1 MQGARRRYKRVGG
14 AVAALRFASAFRW
27 PSLLLA
33 SSLLAAC
40 ATHPNPPEVEQTGRS
55 GQVGVRS
62 IDKLMPASER
72 MQLADNETFQMPLAE
87 YGNPNPLYPPVLL
100 AQRLPPQ
107 TICLRVAIGEDGKV
121 MDSQPI
127 DDAASGC
134 PRPAQTDPR
143 FVEAARNAVAQWR
156 FDPAFRCVYPG
167 ARPIDEQ
174 GCVSGR
180 EEAVA
185 VSLAFSFVFEQ
196 EDGKG
201 SVRVGG

>member
-1 MQGARRRYKRVGG
+1 MQGARRRNKRVGRV
-14 AVAALRFASAFRW
+14 VAALGFASAFRW

-40 ATHPNPPEVEQTGRS
+40 ATHPNLPEAEQTGRS

>member
-1 MQGARRRYKRVGG
+1 MQGRRYERVAG
-14 AVAALRFASAFRW
+14 AGPSPSYATGWRWALLLSGL
-27 PSLLLA
+27 SLLN
-33 SSLLAAC
+33 AC
-40 ATHPNPPEVEQTGRS
+40 ATRPAPPEAEADDTARS

-87 YGNPNPLYPPVLL
+87 HGNPSPLYPPVLL

-167 ARPIDEQ
+167 ARPVDEQ

-196 EDGKG
+196 QDGKG